1 MTATWEN
8 SRLNINENDFTGTI
22 RINIGLEKIKMYRF
36 MKNTSNLDNPYFL
49 MGILLFF
56 WGSFAAVS
64 KVTLGKLDSM
74 QILFYMFG
82 CAVLIMT
89 VLLFATGK
97 HKEMKSISLR
107 DYTRLAVYGLPQ
119 FFYYFLYILA
129 IMKLPTIEAS
139 AINYLFPVFIV
150 LLAVPIHGEKL
161 TVFKVVSLL
170 IGFAGVLVIITAG
183 NIGSFKLTNL
193 SGDIAA
199 LGGALSW
206 GLFSNLGKKNKLDA
220 FLSNYVY
227 TITAFVLSTA
237 GLLFLSGPVL
247 PDAAGIAGIVWLC
260 ISNIIL
266 TYYIWFR
273 ILKIAPAA
281 LAANLSFLSPFAT
294 LVFIVVLTGEKI
306 LLSQLLGLMIILL
319 GTAVQNEHVVA
330 LFHKGQAGD
339 SKVSS

>member
-1 MTATWEN
+1 MV
-8 SRLNINENDFTGTI
+8 
-22 RINIGLEKIKMYRF
+22 RF

-64 KVTLGKLDSM
+64 KLTLGKLDSI
-74 QILFYMFG
+74 QVLFYMFG

-89 VLLFATGK
+89 VILFASGK
-97 HKEMKSISLR
+97 HREMKSLSLR
-107 DYTRLAVYGLPQ
+107 DYAKLAAYGLPQ

-129 IMKLPTIEAS
+129 ITMLPTIEAS

-150 LLAVPIHGEKL
+150 LFAVPIHGEKL
-161 TVFKVVSLL
+161 TVFKVISL
-170 IGFAGVLVIITAG
+170 IVGFAGVLVIITSG

-193 SGDIAA
+193 PGDLAA
-199 LGGALSW
+199 LGGGLSW

-220 FLSNYVY
+220 FLSNYIY
-227 TITAFVLSTA
+227 TVTAFILSIA
-237 GLLFLSGPVL
+237 GLLFLSRPVL

-306 LLSQLLGLMIILL
+306 LLTQLLGLVIIIL
-319 GTAVQNEHVVA
+319 GTAVQNERVVA
-330 LFHKGQAGD
+330 LFQKRSDRQ
-339 SKVSS
+339 SL

>member
-1 MTATWEN
+1 MTVDQEN
-8 SRLNINENDFTGTI
+8 GRIGLNGNGFTGTT
-22 RINIGLEKIKMYRF
+22 RIDNGWEQVKMYRF

-64 KVTLGKLDSM
+64 KLTLGKLDSM
-74 QILFYMFG
+74 QIQFYMFG

-89 VLLFATGK
+89 VILFATGK
-97 HKEMKSISLR
+97 YRELRTISLPG
-107 DYTRLAVYGLPQ
+107 YVKLAVYGLPQ

-129 IMKLPTIEAS
+129 ITMLPTIEAS

-161 TVFKVVSLL
+161 TVFKVLSLI
-170 IGFAGVLVIITAG
+170 IGFVGVLVIITSG
-183 NIGSFKLTNL
+183 NIGSLKLTSL
-193 SGDIAA
+193 PGDIAA

-206 GLFSNLGKKNKLDA
+206 GLFSNLGKKNKLDS

-227 TITAFVLSTA
+227 TITAFILSTA
-237 GLLFLSGPVL
+237 GLLLLSDPVL
-247 PDAAGIAGIVWLC
+247 PDAAGMAGIVWLC

-273 ILKIAPAA
+273 VLKIAPAA
-281 LAANLSFLSPFAT
+281 LAGNLAFLSPFAT

-306 LLSQLLGLMIILL
+306 LFSQILGLVIIIL
-319 GTAVQNEHVVA
+319 GTAVQNDHVIA
-330 LFHKGQAGD
+330 IFRKWKTGG
-339 SKVSS
+339 SR